1 MGAEGLTKGLHDL
14 APMLEKSK
22 SDEKLEGWKRALFS
36 RLGRYT
42 VYPCGIS
49 HSISN
54 FDYHCLVF

>member
-36 RLGRYT
+36 R
-42 VYPCGIS
+42 
-49 HSISN
+49 
-54 FDYHCLVF
+54 